1 MRCENPKLPAS
12 AKVLW
17 AVCELSNNIYGIDV
31 IETKSI
37 MRCTGLTKYMVIKQ
51 LHFWRDKGLVERASM
66 GCPAQVSCGEI
77 EELISEAAPPINGW
91 KLTERG
97 YKSNGFKIAEDDYL
111 KSLAELAN
119 GDAEIDE
126 QEDNQ

>member
-37 MRCTGLTKYMVIKQ
+37 MRCTGLTKYKVINQ
-51 LHFWRDKGLVERASM
+51 LHFWRDKGLIERASM
-66 GCPAQVSCGEI
+66 GFPAQVSRGEI
-77 EELISEAAPPINGW
+77 EELICEAAPPINGW

-97 YKSNGFKIAEDDYL
+97 YKSSVFKIVKDDYL

-119 GDAEIDE
+119 GNAEMG
-126 QEDNQ
+126 NGRTGG